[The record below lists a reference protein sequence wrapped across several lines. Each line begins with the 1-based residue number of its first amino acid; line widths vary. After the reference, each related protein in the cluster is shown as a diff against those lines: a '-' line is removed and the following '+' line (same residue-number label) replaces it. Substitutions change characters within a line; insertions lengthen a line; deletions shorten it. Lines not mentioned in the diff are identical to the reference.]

1 MGFKK
6 NWDVD
11 HIKLTIS
18 KCAVE
23 INSHYNDGFTQ
34 WGCKKDLYEIYFFL
48 NSVLEKTP
56 KFSHLEEEYLKSKA
70 HENLITKLKDNYAIR

>member
-1 MGFKK
+1 MGFQKK
-6 NWDVD
+6 SDVET
-11 HIKLTIS
+11 IKVIIS

-23 INSHYNDGFTQ
+23 INSSYNDGYTQ

>member
-11 HIKLTIS
+11 TIKSIIS
-18 KCAVE
+18 KCVAE
-23 INSHYNDGFTQ
+23 MNSPYNDGFTQ
-34 WGCKKDLYEIYFFL
+34 WGCKQDLYEIYFYL

-56 KFSHLEEEYLKSKA
+56 NFSHMEEDYLKSKA
-70 HENLITKLKDNYAIR
+70 HENLIIKLKDNYALR